1 MVYHNQAVK
10 QKCLMQEGHG
20 VSEHPERLEKSV
32 EIGTLC
38 AFYGG
43 LLTQRQQ
50 DALRLHYEED
60 LSLGEIAEE
69 LGVSRQNVHEL
80 ITRSAQKLR
89 KYEEALGGMKRA
101 AQTAKELRRAEKLLS
116 QLESPSEKDESR
128 LKEAREILSR
138 IILQQEGE

>member
-1 MVYHNQAVK
+1 MKPIGN
-10 QKCLMQEGHG
+10 EG
-20 VSEHPERLEKSV
+20 PQRLEKSV

-43 LLTQRQQ
+43 LLTDRQL

-80 ITRSAQKLR
+80 ITRSVQKLR
-89 KYEEALGGMKRA
+89 RYEQALGAAQRA
-101 AQTAKELRRAEKLLS
+101 EQTAKTLRQALELMDGADAKL
-116 QLESPSEKDESR
+116 E
-128 LKEAREILSR
+128 EARALIGQ
-138 IILQQEGE
+138 IIRQQEGE

>member
-1 MVYHNQAVK
+1 MKPVGND
-10 QKCLMQEGHG
+10 G
-20 VSEHPERLEKSV
+20 PERLEKSV

-43 LLTQRQQ
+43 LLTERQL

-80 ITRSAQKLR
+80 ITRSAQKLCR
-89 KYEEALGGMKRA
+89 YEEALGA
-101 AQTAKELRRAEKLLS
+101 ARRAEETARVLRQAQELILKADTASAEAHNELEEAAKL
-116 QLESPSEKDESR
+116 
-128 LKEAREILSR
+128 IGH
-138 IILQQEGE
+138 IIRQQEGE

>member
-1 MVYHNQAVK
+1 MKPVAND
-10 QKCLMQEGHG
+10 G
-20 VSEHPERLEKSV
+20 PERLEKSV

-43 LLTQRQQ
+43 LLTEKQQ

-69 LGVSRQNVHEL
+69 LDTSRQNVHEL

-89 KYEEALGGMKRA
+89 RYEETLGA
-101 AQTAKELRRAEKLLS
+101 ARRAEETARTLRQAL
-116 QLESPSEKDESR
+116 QLVQSAADQAPT
-128 LKEAREILSR
+128 EAHPGLTEAIALMERVIR
-138 IILQQEGE
+138 QQEGD

>member
-1 MVYHNQAVK
+1 MKPVGNDE
-10 QKCLMQEGHG
+10 LEM
-20 VSEHPERLEKSV
+20 LEKSV

-43 LLTQRQQ
+43 LLTDRQL

-80 ITRSAQKLR
+80 ITRSVQKLR
-89 KYEEALGGMKRA
+89 RYEEALGAAARAEETARILRQAQALIVGADTASEA
-101 AQTAKELRRAEKLLS
+101 AQ
-116 QLESPSEKDESR
+116 SR
-128 LKEAREILSR
+128 LEEATALIGH
-138 IILQQEGE
+138 IIRQQEGE

>member
-1 MVYHNQAVK
+1 MKPIGN
-10 QKCLMQEGHG
+10 EG
-20 VSEHPERLEKSV
+20 PQRLEQSV

-43 LLTQRQQ
+43 LLTDRQL

-80 ITRSAQKLR
+80 ITRSVQKLCR
-89 KYEEALGGMKRA
+89 YEQALGAAQRA
-101 AQTAKELRRAEKLLS
+101 EQTAKTLRQALELMDGADAKL
-116 QLESPSEKDESR
+116 E
-128 LKEAREILSR
+128 EARALIGQ
-138 IILQQEGE
+138 IIRQQEGE

>member
-1 MVYHNQAVK
+1 MKPVGND
-10 QKCLMQEGHG
+10 G
-20 VSEHPERLEKSV
+20 PERLEKSV

-43 LLTQRQQ
+43 LLTERQL

-80 ITRSAQKLR
+80 ITRSVQKLR
-89 KYEEALGGMKRA
+89 RYEQALGAAARA
-101 AQTAKELRRAEKLLS
+101 EETARTLRRAQELIAGADTAS
-116 QLESPSEKDESR
+116 REAQSR
-128 LKEAREILSR
+128 LEEAAKLIGH
-138 IILQQEGE
+138 IIRQQEGD

>member
-1 MVYHNQAVK
+1 MSD
-10 QKCLMQEGHG
+10 G
-20 VSEHPERLEKSV
+20 LEKSV

-80 ITRSAQKLR
+80 ITRSVQKLR
-89 KYEEALGGMKRA
+89 RYEETLGGMKRA
-101 AQTAKELRRAEKLLS
+101 AETAKELHKVQELLDGIRSLHSEDQKTLQEVSARISGIIRR
-116 QLESPSEKDESR
+116 
-128 LKEAREILSR
+128 
-138 IILQQEGE
+138 QEGE

>member
-1 MVYHNQAVK
+1 MKPIGN
-10 QKCLMQEGHG
+10 EG
-20 VSEHPERLEKSV
+20 PQRLEKSV

-43 LLTQRQQ
+43 LLTDRQL

-80 ITRSAQKLR
+80 ITRSVQKLR
-89 KYEEALGGMKRA
+89 RYEEALGAAPRA
-101 AQTAKELRRAEKLLS
+101 EQTAKTLRQALELMDGADAKL
-116 QLESPSEKDESR
+116 E
-128 LKEAREILSR
+128 EARALIGQ
-138 IILQQEGE
+138 IIRQQEGE

>member
-1 MVYHNQAVK
+1 MKPVAND
-10 QKCLMQEGHG
+10 G
-20 VSEHPERLEKSV
+20 PERLEKSV

-43 LLTQRQQ
+43 LLTQKQQ

-69 LGVSRQNVHEL
+69 LDTSRQNVHEL

-89 KYEEALGGMKRA
+89 HYEETLGA
-101 AQTAKELRRAEKLLS
+101 ARRAEETARTLRQALMLVKAAAE
-116 QLESPSEKDESR
+116 QAPT
-128 LKEAREILSR
+128 EAQSGLTEAIALIGRVIR
-138 IILQQEGE
+138 QQEGD

>member
-1 MVYHNQAVK
+1 MRPVGSDGPQ
-10 QKCLMQEGHG
+10 
-20 VSEHPERLEKSV
+20 RLEKSV
-32 EIGTLC
+32 EIGTLY

-80 ITRSAQKLR
+80 ITRSAQKLH
-89 KYEEALGGMKRA
+89 KYEEALGGMQRA
-101 AQTAKELRRAEKLLS
+101 AQTARELRKAGELLDS
-116 QLESPSEKDESR
+116 LSGLSEKDKSR
-128 LKEAREILSR
+128 LQEARAIISRVILK
-138 IILQQEGE
+138 QEGE

>member
-1 MVYHNQAVK
+1 MRPVGNV
-10 QKCLMQEGHG
+10 G
-20 VSEHPERLEKSV
+20 PERLEKSV
-32 EIGTLC
+32 EIGTLY

-80 ITRSAQKLR
+80 ITRSSQKLCR
-89 KYEEALGGMKRA
+89 FEQALGG
-101 AQTAKELRRAEKLLS
+101 AQR
-116 QLESPSEKDESR
+116 
-128 LKEAREILSR
+128 ARETAQQLRHAQALLGDLHGLSPQDKR
-138 IILQQEGE
+138 TADTVAQLLGQLIRQQEGE